1 METAYRHLKYVVPQ
15 LSHNYGSRVH
25 ILAQPSLLT
34 RLSRACS
41 PECDSLELVRHV
53 RSLYRE
59 MASIVANVE
68 FPRKQVRTKTRMA
81 EFHRQARYE
90 GEVIDPSTKV
100 VCVAIAR
107 AGLVPSQVACEM
119 FMTLVNRK
127 SVRQDYVFAN
137 RKTDEK
143 GKVIGTDLSGSKI
156 GGGVGGSILVLPDP
170 MAATG
175 GSISSAI
182 DHYRDLKIGKPKKV
196 ISLHLI
202 ATPEYIRRIRKDH
215 PDVIIYAIRL
225 DRSLSPKQVLLEK
238 PGKSGNLERGLNDRQ
253 YIVPGGGGFGELMNN
268 AVE

>member
-1 METAYRHLKYVVPQ
+1 METAYRHQDYTVPQ
-15 LSHNYGSRVH
+15 LKHNYGPRVH

-34 RLSRACS
+34 RLARACS

-68 FPRKQVRTKTRMA
+68 FPRRQVRSKTRMA
-81 EFHRQARYE
+81 ESHRQARYE
-90 GEVIDPSTKV
+90 GEVIDPGTKV

-119 FMTLVNRK
+119 FMTLVDRR

-143 GKVIGTDLSGSKI
+143 GRVVGTDLSGSKI
-156 GGGVGGSILVLPDP
+156 GGKIGGSILILPDP

-182 DHYRDLKIGKPKKV
+182 DHYKSLRIGKPKKV
-196 ISLHLI
+196 IALHLI
-202 ATPEYIRRIRKDH
+202 TTPEYIRRLRNDH
-215 PDVIIYAIRL
+215 PDAIIYAIRL
-225 DRSLSPKQVLLEK
+225 DRSLSPRHVLLEK
-238 PGKSGNLERGLNDRQ
+238 PGKYWKEERGLNDRQ

-268 AVE
+268 AEE

>member
-1 METAYRHLKYVVPQ
+1 METAYKHLDYSASQMK
-15 LSHNYGSRVH
+15 HNYGRNVH

-34 RLSRACS
+34 RLARACS
-41 PECDSLELVRHV
+41 AECDSLELVRHV

-68 FPRKQVRTKTRMA
+68 FPRRQVRLKTRM
-81 EFHRQARYE
+81 FDHHRQARYE
-90 GEVIDPSTKV
+90 GEVIDPKTKV

-119 FMTLVNRK
+119 FMNLVDRQH
-127 SVRQDYVFAN
+127 VRQDYVFAN

-143 GKVIGTDLSGSKI
+143 GRVVGADLSGSKI
-156 GGGVGGSILVLPDP
+156 GGGIGGSILILPDP

-175 GSISSAI
+175 GSISAAI
-182 DHYRDLKIGKPKKV
+182 DHYKNLKIGKPKKV
-196 ISLHLI
+196 IALHLI

-215 PDVIIYAIRL
+215 PEAVIYAIRL
-225 DRSLSPKQVLLEK
+225 DRSLSPKQVLWEK
-238 PGKSGNLERGLNDRQ
+238 PGKAWAEERGLNDLQ